1 MSKKAKREKEQKT
14 KTKNLVSRL
23 RDSILTLLGG
33 QPQGY
38 STKQLI
44 KKLELK
50 KRDDIK
56 QATHLLFELEDDQ
69 VIHEDNGTYTLARQ
83 NFAGAGIGAA
93 PLGDGI
99 TGIVDHVSS
108 RFAYVRIGQDRDDVF
123 IKPRDL
129 GSAVDGDTV
138 RITVFPTR
146 HGDHPEGK
154 VVEILKRGRNRYAG
168 KIQLSKNFAFVVP
181 DYRKMHTDFFVYPE
195 HINGARDGDKVLIE
209 VTSWAENDRKPE
221 AKVVEVLGKAGENNA
236 EIHSIMAEFGL
247 PFRFPEHVEKES
259 QAIAEGITKE
269 EIKKRR
275 DFRDITTFTID
286 PFDAKDFDD
295 ALSFRKLDNG
305 NYEIGIH
312 IADVTHYVLPGSE
325 LEKEAYDRATSV
337 YLVDRTIPMLPEHLS
352 NGLCSLRPNEDKLT
366 FAAVFEMDNTGRIK
380 NEWFGRTVI
389 HSDVR
394 FTYEDAQAVLEGESH
409 KLSEE
414 LVILNTL
421 AKKLRKER
429 FNKGAVNFETTE
441 VKFKLDENGR
451 PLAVI
456 PKVRKDAH
464 KLIEEFMLLANK
476 RVATFVYNHHKGKE
490 KNTFVYRIH
499 DYPDPEKVQ
508 DFSVFARQFGHQLE
522 VDEQSISRSLN
533 KLMEE
538 IEGKPEQ
545 NILEQLAIRT
555 MAKAKYSTE
564 TKGHF
569 GLAFDHY
576 SHFTSPIRRYPD
588 MMVHRLLQHYLDDLR
603 PPGKPEYDEKCLHS
617 SEREKRAADAERASI
632 KYKQVEF
639 MTYAENKAYE
649 GLISGVTEWGIYVEI
664 VETRC
669 EGMVRLADLNDDFYE
684 FDERRYRIVGKR
696 TGKIYT
702 LGDKISVKVKKTDVD
717 KRLIDLVFADTLT
730 ESSRENSI
738 LPPKKKQGKG
748 GISKKQ
754 AQGRPKKNGKGTA
767 SRQRRR
773 GR

>member
-1 MSKKAKREKEQKT
+1 MSKKVNREKDKKT
-14 KTKNLVSRL
+14 KTRSLVDRL
-23 RDSILTLLGG
+23 RETIVSLLAEGRT
-33 QPQGY
+33 Y
-38 STKQLI
+38 TTKQLI
-44 KKLELK
+44 KKLSLK

-56 QATHLLFELEDDQ
+56 QATHLLFELEDDG
-69 VIHEDNGTYTLARQ
+69 VIRELNNGSYGLARGQ
-83 NFAGAGIGAA
+83 NTPAKGNGAA
-93 PLGDGI
+93 SGASTAEGI

-108 RFAYVRIGQDRDDVF
+108 RFAYIRIGKDQEDVYV
-123 IKPRDL
+123 KPRDL

-138 RITVFPTR
+138 KIVISPTR

-154 VVEILKRGRNRYAG
+154 VVEILKRGRSRYVG
-168 KIQLSKNFAFVVP
+168 KIEISKSFAFVVA

-195 HINGARDGDKVLIE
+195 NINGARNGDKVIIE

-221 AKVVEVLGKAGENNA
+221 AKVVDVLGQAGENEA

-275 DFRDITTFTID
+275 DFRQITTFTID

-295 ALSFRKLDNG
+295 ALSFQKLENG
-305 NYEIGIH
+305 NYEIGVH
-312 IADVTHYVLPGSE
+312 IADVTHYVALESE

-337 YLVDRTIPMLPEHLS
+337 YLVDRTIPMLPERLS

-380 NEWFGRTVI
+380 NEWFGRTII

-394 FTYEDAQAVLEGESH
+394 FTYEEAQAVLEGEPH

-414 LVILNTL
+414 LLILNSL
-421 AKKLRKER
+421 HKKLRKER

-441 VKFKLDENGR
+441 VKFKLDEKGK

-476 RVATFVYNHHKGKE
+476 RVATFVYNQHKGKE

-508 DFSVFARQFGHQLE
+508 DFSVFARQFGHKLE
-522 VDEQSISRSLN
+522 VEEQTISRSLN

-588 MMVHRLLQHYLDDLR
+588 MMVHRLLQHYLDDKR
-603 PPGKPEYDEKCLHS
+603 PPNRVEYDEKCLHS

-639 MTYAENKAYE
+639 MTYAENKVYE
-649 GLISGVTEWGIYVEI
+649 GLISGVTEWGVYIEI

-669 EGMVRLADLNDDFYE
+669 EGMVRMADMTDDFYE
-684 FDERRYRIVGKR
+684 FDEKKYRIVGR
-696 TGKIYT
+696 RNGKMYT
-702 LGDKISVKVKKTDVD
+702 LGDRLQVKVKKTDID
-717 KRLIDLVFADTLT
+717 KRLIDLVFVDMDG
-730 ESSRENSI
+730 ESSGENFI
-738 LPPKKKQGKG
+738 LPPKKKSAGGGKDRRG
-748 GISKKQ
+748 AKK
-754 AQGRPKKNGKGTA
+754 GA